1 MSRLKVANFL
11 NEFEK
16 DDLKRTVDIVDLFS
30 SFGVKLELKGKSYIG
45 LCPWHDDKTPSLS
58 VSKEDGLYNCFG
70 CGESGDI
77 FSLVEKMKGFEF
89 KEALNYLKSGF
100 KQPVSTPKEG
110 KLETAPT
117 DPKDD
122 KPPEIT
128 LNEVIDYYHKKL
140 FENPKATDYLKS
152 RGLVRGDLY
161 QRFKIGFV
169 DGSLLEIIGDVWKNA
184 LKEAGIIHEKG
195 FEVFNNC
202 VIFPIF
208 DENDNTIGIY
218 GRSINPESK
227 LPHIYLKGKHRGI
240 FNRKASIVYDEI
252 ILTECIIDALSLIEV
267 GFDNVQP
274 IYGVNGFTDEHLQ
287 TLKDDRVKMIIL
299 AFDNDNAG
307 INAGE
312 KIKEK
317 LLEDGFKVK
326 IIIPPVKKDW
336 NECLQNGITKE
347 EIQELINKSELFQQK
362 EDEKKEFHVKKEGVN
377 YIFTIGDIIYRIFD
391 VKELSISNLKVS
403 IKAEYQGEKFPDKI
417 DLYSSRSRNSFS
429 LTLSQ
434 KFNIETKRIEK
445 DLLQI
450 VDYLEAET
458 MKRLNPKGEEKQ
470 DLTEE
475 EIKIGMEFLKS
486 TDLFDQIV
494 KDMEILGYVGEDLN
508 KLLLYIAATS
518 RIMDD
523 PISVMIISQ
532 SAAGKSLL
540 VETLRKLLPEEDIVA
555 LTSLSDQALNYIG
568 DLLHKFLIMGEAVHN
583 ELIEHQIRE
592 MLSNKEL
599 SRLVTTKDEKTG
611 KMKSEN
617 IVTKAIVSMAI
628 GGTRYDVN
636 PENASRFFIVNA
648 DETIEQ
654 TRRIHEKQKD
664 KYSIERKYLK
674 EDVIPGIVKKHKSA
688 QRLLQKI
695 IIVNPFRSFLNFPD
709 TTMRT
714 RRDFDRFIDLIACV
728 CFVRQYQKERKTDG
742 RFSFIECDLTDYEI
756 AYKIMIGNVLPA
768 TMSDIPKGTIELYE
782 DLRVMARTLSKKNNL
797 KVNEVTFT
805 QREIRENTGFG
816 HSSIKQNLG
825 VLVDFEYISLIRG
838 NNRGERYFYRLKDD
852 KEISNLNLSMILTP
866 AEIRLKLQKL

>member
-1 MSRLKVANFL
+1 
-11 NEFEK
+11 
-16 DDLKRTVDIVDLFS
+16 
-30 SFGVKLELKGKSYIG
+30 
-45 LCPWHDDKTPSLS
+45 
-58 VSKEDGLYNCFG
+58 
-70 CGESGDI
+70 
-77 FSLVEKMKGFEF
+77 
-89 KEALNYLKSGF
+89 
-100 KQPVSTPKEG
+100 
-110 KLETAPT
+110 
-117 DPKDD
+117 
-122 KPPEIT
+122 
-128 LNEVIDYYHKKL
+128 
-140 FENPKATDYLKS
+140 
-152 RGLVRGDLY
+152 
-161 QRFKIGFV
+161 
-169 DGSLLEIIGDVWKNA
+169 
-184 LKEAGIIHEKG
+184 
-195 FEVFNNC
+195 
-202 VIFPIF
+202 
-208 DENDNTIGIY
+208 
-218 GRSINPESK
+218 
-227 LPHIYLKGKHRGI
+227 
-240 FNRKASIVYDEI
+240 
-252 ILTECIIDALSLIEV
+252 
-267 GFDNVQP
+267 
-274 IYGVNGFTDEHLQ
+274 LQ
-287 TLKDDRVKMIIL
+287 TLKDDRVKTVIL
-299 AFDNDNAG
+299 AFDNDEAG
-307 INAGE
+307 INASE

-317 LLEDGFKVK
+317 LLEEGFKVK
-326 IIIPPVKKDW
+326 VIFPPSKSVPISSIGVNLCYKDW

-347 EIQELINKSELFQQK
+347 EIEDLIEKSEIFQQK

-377 YIFTIGDIIYRIFD
+377 YIFTIGEIIYRIFD

-434 KFNIETKRIEK
+434 KFNVETKRIEK

-458 MKRLNPKGEEKQ
+458 MKRLEGNNGLHLIE
-470 DLTEE
+470 LTEE
-475 EIKIGMEFLKS
+475 ERRIGMELLKS
-486 TDLFDQIV
+486 ADIFNQII

-540 VETLRKLLPEEDIVA
+540 VDTLRKLLPHDEVVS

-599 SRLVTTKDEKTG
+599 SRLVTNKDEKTG

-664 KYSIERKYLK
+664 KYSIERKYIK
-674 EDVIPGIVKKHKSA
+674 EDVIPDIIKKHQSA
-688 QRLLQKI
+688 QRLLNKI
-695 IIVNPFRSFLNFPD
+695 TIVNPFRSYLNFPD

-728 CFVRQYQKERKTDG
+728 CFLRQYQKERKSDG

-756 AYKIMIGNVLPA
+756 AYRIMIGNVLPA
-768 TMSDIPKGTIELYE
+768 TMSDIPKSTIELYE
-782 DLRVMARTLSKKNNL
+782 ALRVMARTLSKKNNL

-816 HSSIKQNLG
+816 HSSIKQNLS

-838 NNRGERYFYRLKDD
+838 NNRGERYFYRLKED
-852 KEISNLNLSMILTP
+852 KEISNLNLSMVLTP
-866 AEIRLKLQKL
+866 AEISLKLQKL